1 MNDDIITRYTAS
13 AGIPA
18 LPAIP
23 AGEATVSRDGVI
35 RINLFYREHAEDAI
49 CTSDGVAAVA
59 DGMGGSGHILHHIRE
74 AAERPI
80 PRWEGRYDRHPAA
93 GMGSRESSLTIDRLA
108 EIVARN
114 AAGKKGGK
122 SATAG
127 QAKDRFLD
135 MWNEY
140 KRYLDP
146 LGMVKDGTVTATSA
160 ALASRV
166 AIAIFT
172 EKLGRY
178 EWRDEK
184 SGRAL
189 GEWFVDHVT
198 TALRAM
204 ADRNCL
210 DCEQLGKRG
219 DTQKL
224 RALPTTFAAVVPEKK
239 DGRIVAHVFW
249 AGDSRCYALD
259 GTGLHPLTA
268 DEEDNGGSVTN
279 YLTGESGIECRLN
292 YRRCEFD
299 TSPRAFLACSDGF
312 FDMGD
317 RSVPEMKMVTR
328 LRDAVAGAES
338 DGEAS
343 AKLAEQCRPEIGD
356 DCTVSVI
363 TVTESGDG
371 LAELRKLLESAGE
384 KADAIMKKGDE
395 LAPAREYV
403 QAGEEGMKKLR
414 DRMIGRLTTKREEFS
429 EKIAKFGKLT
439 ERESITGMIASVT
452 CDKDAQSIEED
463 ARELLADQSNARVIV
478 LDGEEGESKVLGERI
493 KEIRAKRAK
502 SKKRL
507 GKGIKRYDKAL
518 RDAKKKRADAE
529 EKYERASRKRKGMYE
544 AINPEKQDE
553 RSQPKASEA
562 CSKYSEADA
571 KAREAKKKLEAA
583 QREVEKAE
591 KTLEEKKAALTKKFE
606 QQSLDELVG
615 ELGKRRYT
623 LAPRGGSP
631 AKECVLRAIDKD
643 PGQVVDIL
651 AEAGKLVEAGFHES
665 YSKQYLTLLR
675 GKRSPEES
683 ADELKKLGEDEAA
696 FSAPYDRCE
705 EQEVL
710 RKKKH

>member
-1 MNDDIITRYTAS
+1 MNDDIITRNTAP

-59 DGMGGSGHILHHIRE
+59 DGMGGSGHIEHEMTADLVRE
-74 AAERPI
+74 IVRIISKSMDEHDIKHDKHRDMQGSGGHGA
-80 PRWEGRYDRHPAA
+80 GRRVTEDTA
-93 GMGSRESSLTIDRLA
+93 GSR
-108 EIVARN
+108 
-114 AAGKKGGK
+114 
-122 SATAG
+122 
-127 QAKDRFLD
+127 FLG
-135 MWNEY
+135 MWNGY
-140 KRYLDP
+140 KGYLDHR
-146 LGMVKDGTVTATSA
+146 GMVKDGTVTATSA

-166 AIAIFT
+166 VMALFEGKLDEWKRAGREIDKKFGEILHGIFT
-172 EKLGRY
+172 GKLQRIAG
-178 EWRDEK
+178 K
-184 SGRAL
+184 KL
-189 GEWFVDHVT
+189 
-198 TALRAM
+198 
-204 ADRNCL
+204 L
-210 DCEQLGKRG
+210 DCEQIGKRG
-219 DTQKL
+219 DAQKL
-224 RALPTTFAAVVPEKK
+224 RALPTTFAAVIPEKK
-239 DGRIVAHVFW
+239 DGRIAAHVFW

-268 DEEDNGGSVTN
+268 DEEDSGGSVTN

-292 YRRCEFD
+292 YRRYEFD
-299 TSPRAFLACSDGF
+299 TSPRSFLACSDGF

-317 RSVPEMKMVTR
+317 LRVPETKMVAR

-395 LAPAREYV
+395 LAPTREYV

-463 ARELLADQSNARVIV
+463 ARELLADQSSARVIV

-502 SKKRL
+502 AKKRL

-615 ELGKRRYT
+615 ELEKRRYT

-643 PGQVVDIL
+643 PGKVVDIL

-683 ADELKKLGEDEAA
+683 ADELKKLGEEGAA
-696 FSAPYDRCE
+696 FSAPYGRCE

>member
-1 MNDDIITRYTAS
+1 MNDDIITRYTAP
-13 AGIPA
+13 AGTPA

-23 AGEATVSRDGVI
+23 AGEPPVSRDGVI

-59 DGMGGSGHILHHIRE
+59 DGMGGSGHIEHEMTADLVRE
-74 AAERPI
+74 IVRIISKSMDEHDIKHDKHRDMQGSGGHGA
-80 PRWEGRYDRHPAA
+80 GRRVTEDTA
-93 GMGSRESSLTIDRLA
+93 GSR
-108 EIVARN
+108 
-114 AAGKKGGK
+114 
-122 SATAG
+122 
-127 QAKDRFLD
+127 FLG

-140 KRYLDP
+140 KSYLDSR
-146 LGMVKDGTVTATSA
+146 GMVKDGTVTATSA

-166 AIAIFT
+166 VMALFEGKLDEWKRAGREIDKKFGEILYGIFT
-172 EKLGRY
+172 GKLQRIAGK
-178 EWRDEK
+178 K
-184 SGRAL
+184 S
-189 GEWFVDHVT
+189 
-198 TALRAM
+198 
-204 ADRNCL
+204 L

-219 DTQKL
+219 DAQKL
-224 RALPTTFAAVVPEKK
+224 RALPTTFAAVIPEKK
-239 DGRIVAHVFW
+239 DGRIAAHVFW

-259 GTGLHPLTA
+259 GTGLHPLTT
-268 DEEDNGGSVTN
+268 DEEDSGGSVTN

-292 YRRCEFD
+292 YRRYEFD
-299 TSPRAFLACSDGF
+299 TSPMAFLACSDGF

-317 RSVPEMKMVTR
+317 LRVPETKMVAR

-338 DGEAS
+338 DSEAS

-384 KADAIMKKGDE
+384 RADAIMKKGDE
-395 LAPAREYV
+395 LVPTREYV

-463 ARELLADQSNARVIV
+463 ARELLADQSNARAIV

-502 SKKRL
+502 AKKRL

-615 ELGKRRYT
+615 ELEKRRYT

-643 PGQVVDIL
+643 PGKVVDIL
-651 AEAGKLVEAGFHES
+651 AEAGKLAEAGFHES

-683 ADELKKLGEDEAA
+683 AEELKKLGEEEAA

>member
-1 MNDDIITRYTAS
+1 M
-13 AGIPA
+13 
-18 LPAIP
+18 
-23 AGEATVSRDGVI
+23 
-35 RINLFYREHAEDAI
+35 
-49 CTSDGVAAVA
+49 
-59 DGMGGSGHILHHIRE
+59 
-74 AAERPI
+74 
-80 PRWEGRYDRHPAA
+80 
-93 GMGSRESSLTIDRLA
+93 
-108 EIVARN
+108 
-114 AAGKKGGK
+114 
-122 SATAG
+122 
-127 QAKDRFLD
+127 
-135 MWNEY
+135 
-140 KRYLDP
+140 
-146 LGMVKDGTVTATSA
+146 
-160 ALASRV
+160 
-166 AIAIFT
+166 
-172 EKLGRY
+172 
-178 EWRDEK
+178 
-184 SGRAL
+184 
-189 GEWFVDHVT
+189 
-198 TALRAM
+198 
-204 ADRNCL
+204 
-210 DCEQLGKRG
+210 
-219 DTQKL
+219 
-224 RALPTTFAAVVPEKK
+224 
-239 DGRIVAHVFW
+239 FW

-259 GTGLHPLTA
+259 GRGLHPLTA

-279 YLTGESGIECRLN
+279 YLTGESGIECRLT
-292 YRRCEFD
+292 YRRYEFD

-317 RSVPEMKMVTR
+317 LRVPEMKMVAR

-403 QAGEEGMKKLR
+403 QAGEEGMKKRR
-414 DRMIGRLTTKREEFS
+414 DRLIGRLTTKREEFS

-452 CDKDAQSIEED
+452 CDKDAQTIEED
-463 ARELLADQSNARVIV
+463 ARELLADQSNARAIV

-502 SKKRL
+502 AKKCL

-615 ELGKRRYT
+615 ELEKRRYT

-643 PGQVVDIL
+643 PGKVVDIL
-651 AEAGKLVEAGFHES
+651 AEAGKLAEAGFHES
-665 YSKQYLTLLR
+665 YSERYLTLLR
-675 GKRSPEES
+675 GKRFPEES
-683 ADELKKLGEDEAA
+683 AEELKKLGEEEAA